1 MKHFS
6 FNQEV
11 FMARLHNQRV
21 AYGETLV
28 DLGRENRD
36 IVVLEADLGKST
48 QGILFQQAYPDRFYE
63 MGIAEANMAGVAAG
77 LSLTGKI
84 PFMASFAVFSTGR
97 CYDQIRTAI
106 CIPSLNVKICGSSA
120 GLSDAGD
127 GSTHQSIDDLA
138 LMRVLPNMQVFS
150 PADAIETENII
161 RYMAENKGP
170 MYIRVSRCDL
180 PDCTNTGDE
189 FVPGKIYP
197 LRLGKDAVVFATGPM
212 VSKALEAADALEKE
226 GRSVTVVNVPSL
238 KPIDEDAVAGICKD
252 FDSVVT
258 AEEHSVI
265 GGLGAAI
272 ASILAER
279 QPRKV
284 KMIGI
289 RDKFGTSG
297 QDYETL
303 LEAYGLTAKAIMDA
317 VRAC

>member
-1 MKHFS
+1 MV
-6 FNQEV
+6 Q
-11 FMARLHNQRV
+11 MHNQRV

-28 DLGRENRD
+28 ALGKENPD

-84 PFMASFAVFSTGR
+84 PFIASFAVFSTGR

-106 CIPSLNVKICGSSA
+106 CIPALNVKICGSSA

-150 PADAIETENII
+150 PADAIETKKIL

-170 MYIRVSRCDL
+170 MYIRVSRADV
-180 PDCTNTGDE
+180 PDCTNPDDE
-189 FVPGKIYP
+189 FIPGKVYP
-197 LRLGKDAVVFATGPM
+197 LRHGKDAVVFATGIM

-226 GRSVTVVNVPSL
+226 GRSIMVVNVPSL
-238 KPIDEDAVAGICKD
+238 KPIDNEAVLSICKD
-252 FDSVVT
+252 FDLVIT

-265 GGLGAAI
+265 GGLGAAV
-272 ASILAER
+272 ASILAEK
-279 QPRKV
+279 QPKKV

-289 RDKFGTSG
+289 KDKFGTSG
-297 QDYETL
+297 QSYEIL
-303 LEAYGLTAKAIMDA
+303 LEAYGLNAKAIMDA
-317 VRAC
+317 VREC

>member
-1 MKHFS
+1 MT
-6 FNQEV
+6 Q
-11 FMARLHNQRV
+11 LHNQRIV
-21 AYGETLV
+21 YGETLV
-28 DLGRENRD
+28 ALGKDNPD

-48 QGILFQQAYPDRFYE
+48 QGILFQKAYPDRFYE

-77 LSLTGKI
+77 LSLTGRI

-106 CIPSLNVKICGSSA
+106 CIPALNVKICGSSA

-138 LMRVLPNMQVFS
+138 IMRVLPNMQVFS
-150 PADAIETENII
+150 PADAVQTKKII

-180 PDCTNTGDE
+180 PDCTNPDDE
-189 FVPGKIYP
+189 FIPGKIYP
-197 LRLGKDAVVFATGPM
+197 LRQGKDAVIFATGVM
-212 VSKALEAADALEKE
+212 VSKALEAANALEKE
-226 GRSVTVVNVPSL
+226 GTFVTVVNVPSL
-238 KPIDEDAVAGICKD
+238 KPIDSDAVLSICKD
-252 FDSVVT
+252 FGAVVT

-272 ASILAER
+272 ASILAEGR
-279 QPRKV
+279 PRKLM
-284 KMIGI
+284 MIGI

-303 LEAYGLTAKAIMDA
+303 LEAYGLTASAIMDA
-317 VRAC
+317 VRAY

>member
-1 MKHFS
+1 MV
-6 FNQEV
+6 Q
-11 FMARLHNQRV
+11 LHNQRV

-28 DLGRENRD
+28 ALGRENPD

-48 QGILFQQAYPDRFYE
+48 QGIMFQKEYPDRFYE
-63 MGIAEANMAGVAAG
+63 MSIAEANMAGVAAG

-97 CYDQIRTAI
+97 CYDQIRTSI
-106 CIPSLNVKICGSSA
+106 CIPALNVKICGSSA

-127 GSTHQSIDDLA
+127 GSTHQSVDDLA

-150 PADAIETENII
+150 PADAIEVKKIL
-161 RYMAENKGP
+161 RYMAENEGP
-170 MYIRVSRCDL
+170 MYIRVSRGDL
-180 PDCTNTGDE
+180 PDCTNPDDK
-189 FVPGKIYP
+189 FIPGKVYP
-197 LRLGKDAVVFATGPM
+197 LRQGKDAVVFATGVM
-212 VSKALEAADALEKE
+212 VSRALEAADALERE
-226 GRSVTVVNVPSL
+226 GCSVMVVNVPSL
-238 KPIDEDAVAGICKD
+238 KPIDSDAVLSICKD
-252 FDSVVT
+252 FDAVVT

-279 QPRKV
+279 QPKKV

-289 RDKFGTSG
+289 QDKFGTSG